1 MKQRSSNDS
10 LGRNTLL
17 LAVGLLST
25 AVMGAP
31 SSSTNALP
39 AVADS
44 KPGRSVFVIPTG
56 PQEGKD
62 PFFPRSVRAYG
73 VTAPVKPGHTNS
85 PTVELMLNGISGST
99 DKPLAIIN
107 NVTFGVN
114 DDNDV
119 PVKGRRIR
127 IRCVDINLSEGR
139 VRVQIGS
146 ETRDLRLPINR

>member
-1 MKQRSSNDS
+1 MKQRSSIYS
-10 LGRNTLL
+10 IGRTTLL
-17 LAVGLLST
+17 LAVGLLT
-25 AVMGAP
+25 TRVPGAP
-31 SSSTNALP
+31 SPSTNAVP
-39 AVADS
+39 VVADV
-44 KPGRSVFVIPTG
+44 KPGRSLFVLPTS

-73 VTAPVKPGHTNS
+73 TTAPVKPGHTNS
-85 PTVELMLNGISGST
+85 PTVELALTGISGSS

-107 NVTFGVN
+107 NVTFGIN

-127 IRCVDINLSEGR
+127 IRCVDINLIEGR